1 MREGWTYKKLGEVCE
16 VVSGSTPKTN
26 VPEFW
31 GNGHYWIT
39 PAEIDD
45 ATVYINKTERQITD
59 AAIDKT
65 HLQLL
70 PIGTVL
76 LSSRAPIGKVAITDT
91 EMYCNQ
97 GFKNCICSDAI
108 YNKFLFFFLKYKK
121 NYLNSLG
128 RGATFK
134 EISKSI
140 VEKVAIP
147 LPPLSEQQSIVAE
160 LDKINELISLK
171 KAQLSDLDSLAQSIF
186 YDMFGDPIENEKGW
200 EVKKLKDIVADDCSI
215 SYGIVQP
222 GDGVDNGVPVV
233 RPVDMTHTFVKRSGL
248 KQTTKEISD
257 SYKRTILKGNEI
269 LMCVRGTT
277 GLVALATEDIKDCN
291 VTRGVTPIEC
301 NADNSRLY
309 IYHLLLTAGIQQ
321 YIANYTKGIA
331 LKQINMQDVREIP
344 LITPPLPL
352 QQDFAKRIELIEQ
365 QKAQISS
372 TIKDLETLLA
382 SRMQYWFD

>member
-1 MREGWTYKKLGEVCE
+1 MREGWEQYRFDEVFNLQMGKTPDRKTPQYFGGDNVWVSIRDLVKK
-16 VVSGSTPKTN
+16 
-26 VPEFW
+26 
-31 GNGHYWIT
+31 
-39 PAEIDD
+39 EIFDS
-45 ATVYINKTERQITD
+45 NEHITD
-59 AAIDKT
+59 EAILASNIRQVKK
-65 HLQLL
+65 
-70 PIGTVL
+70 GTVIMSFKL
-76 LSSRAPIGKVAITDT
+76 TVGKCAIAGKDLYTN
-91 EMYCNQ
+91 EAIIAFNLKEGYEIIPNFLYYYLQ
-97 GFKNCICSDAI
+97 GYKWEGA
-108 YNKFLFFFLKYKK
+108 NKAVMGLT
-121 NYLNSLG
+121 LNK
-128 RGATFK
+128 AT
-134 EISKSI
+134 ISKHKI
-140 VEKVAIP
+140 AF
-147 LPPLSEQQSIVAE
+147 PPLSTQQSIVSE

-171 KAQLSDLDSLAQSIF
+171 KSQLEDLDSLAQSIF

-344 LITPPLPL
+344 LMIPPLSL
-352 QQDFAKRIELIEQ
+352 QQTFAKRIEVIEQ
-365 QKAQISS
+365 QKQQINK

>member
-1 MREGWTYKKLGEVCE
+1 MRENWTYKKMSEVFDLQMGKTPDRKTPSYFGGNNVWVSIRDIVGKEIGESNE
-16 VVSGSTPKTN
+16 
-26 VPEFW
+26 
-31 GNGHYWIT
+31 H
-39 PAEIDD
+39 
-45 ATVYINKTERQITD
+45 
-59 AAIDKT
+59 
-65 HLQLL
+65 
-70 PIGTVL
+70 
-76 LSSRAPIGKVAITDT
+76 ITDT
-91 EMYCNQ
+91 AVTTTNIRKVKKGTVIMS
-97 GFKNCICSDAI
+97 FKLTVGKCAITTKDLYTNEAIMAFNLKEGYDICPDYLYYYLSN
-108 YNKFLFFFLKYKK
+108 YNW
-121 NYLNSLG
+121 
-128 RGATFK
+128 RGANKAVMGITLNK
-134 EISKSI
+134 ATISQQ
-140 VEKVAIP
+140 KVGYP
-147 LPPLSEQQSIVAE
+147 SLSEQQSIVSE

-171 KAQLSDLDSLAQSIF
+171 KAQLSDLDALAQSIF

-344 LITPPLPL
+344 LITPPLSL